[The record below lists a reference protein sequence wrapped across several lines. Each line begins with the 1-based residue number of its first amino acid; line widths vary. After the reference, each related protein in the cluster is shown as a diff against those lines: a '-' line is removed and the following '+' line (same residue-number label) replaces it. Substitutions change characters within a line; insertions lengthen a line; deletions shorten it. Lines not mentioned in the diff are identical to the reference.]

1 MWSNLYFRSMTL
13 AAKSSG
19 NDLEYIAVFHVI
31 SYESLRDMYA
41 LSKQMF
47 LKHISRVREIIGRGE
62 RGNNCWGE
70 VLMSQ
75 NGNESRSQ
83 AGIRPSQEES
93 LFFPGNSESNCQL
106 SINTGNE
113 IRSSLS
119 YSSCCKGV
127 GHYLSHFHSN
137 QVILFLWAGFMS
149 YSFLIYTHTWYSK

>member
-19 NDLEYIAVFHVI
+19 DDLEYIAVFHVI

-41 LSKQMF
+41 LSEQMF
-47 LKHISRVREIIGRGE
+47 LKHVSRVREIIGRGE

-83 AGIRPSQEES
+83 AGIRPSQEKS
-93 LFFPGNSESNCQL
+93 LFFSQGIPSQ
-106 SINTGNE
+106 IV
-113 IRSSLS
+113 
-119 YSSCCKGV
+119 SC
-127 GHYLSHFHSN
+127 L
-137 QVILFLWAGFMS
+137 
-149 YSFLIYTHTWYSK
+149 